1 MSGIIILVGLGL
13 AVAIVVAAVRSTMD
27 RPGAAAVR
35 GVAGLLA
42 LVVLFFFFALSSFR
56 HVGDNEIGVITK
68 NVGRSALPP
77 GKIIATEGE
86 MGPQARIMP
95 PGWHPWLWPVIY
107 DVQKSPLVEIKKG
120 YVGLLTARDGRPL
133 PPGEIYADEWDPA
146 NFKRMAEDAEY
157 FLTEGGGY
165 KGPQVSVLRP
175 GAYRIN
181 PALFTLEVV
190 GVTNIE
196 RATVGVVKSN
206 VGELPPGGVDPSAV
220 VEKGQRGIWRE
231 PLLPQE
237 YYLNTAAY
245 EVTVV
250 STAKHVIDYTGS
262 AISKGD
268 QREIKVRTSDGFD
281 FPVDVS
287 VEYEIRGVEAPVVVA
302 LFSDDGDK
310 LKERLNSAVRA
321 IFRNNAETVKALD
334 YVNQRSLQE
343 KQSLVMLAAEMDKVG
358 VTVTAI
364 RIRGVAEDGSLDTL
378 LKTQTDRQIANEE
391 VKTFQQQQ
399 LAAEQK
405 KELTRTEQEAEEE
418 RRLATAKYE
427 VQIAEQHREQRIIE
441 AGAEAE
447 AIRIKAEAQAE
458 AYRVIALQIGAGNAA
473 LVELLR
479 IVGEQGINITPRVMV
494 TGGQNG
500 GGQGGA
506 QGAATTALI
515 GTMLD
520 TMVSREGPE
529 KK

>member
-1 MSGIIILVGLGL
+1 MSGIIIVVGLGL

-107 DVQKSPLVEIKKG
+107 DVRKYPLVEIKNG

-181 PALFTLEVV
+181 PTLFTLQVV

-196 RATVGVVKSN
+196 KATVGVVKSN
-206 VGELPPGGVDPSAV
+206 VGDLPPGNVADPNAV

-237 YYLNTAAY
+237 YYLNTKVY
-245 EVTVV
+245 EVTVI
-250 STAKHVIDYTGS
+250 STAKRVVNYTTAG
-262 AISKGD
+262 KG
-268 QREIKVRTSDGFD
+268 QESEITVRTSDGFD
-281 FPVDVS
+281 FPVDVR
-287 VEYEIRGVEAPVVVA
+287 VEYEIRPVDAPVVVA
-302 LFSDDGDK
+302 SFGDDG
-310 LKERLNSAVRA
+310 LPLLERLNSAVRA

-334 YVNQRSLQE
+334 YVNQRSIQE
-343 KQSLVMLAAEMDKVG
+343 QQSLVMLAAEMTKVG
-358 VTVTAI
+358 VTVTAV
-364 RIRGVAEDGSLDTL
+364 RIAAVAEDGSLDTL
-378 LKTQTDRQIANEE
+378 LKTQTDRQIADEE

-399 LAAEQK
+399 LAAEQR

-458 AYRVIALQIGAGNAA
+458 AYRVIALQIGSGNAA

-500 GGQGGA
+500 GGQGNA
-506 QGAATTALI
+506 QGNETTALI